1 MCMNMLS
8 QWLKILYKL
17 RSKQTRVRCYWS
29 VISYWIGY
37 DYWLLDVIGQMLT
50 DMGVQNRVN
59 PD

>member
-1 MCMNMLS
+1 ML
-8 QWLKILYKL
+8 L
-17 RSKQTRVRCYWS
+17 V
-29 VISYWIGY
+29 SYQLLDWIGY